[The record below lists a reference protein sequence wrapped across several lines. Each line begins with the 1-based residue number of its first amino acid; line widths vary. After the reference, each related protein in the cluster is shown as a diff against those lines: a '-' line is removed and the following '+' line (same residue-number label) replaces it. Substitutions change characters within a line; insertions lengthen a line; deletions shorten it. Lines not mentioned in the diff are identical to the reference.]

1 MCVVLIMNGRL
12 CFNLNKAPN
21 CSASPCQKF
30 PFLLQTVVAFQLH
43 CWLEWACSGEGG
55 KWTCTHPSLPSDGG
69 PWDPKIVRGVWTI
82 RLTRHIFSTLHK
94 TLLNFIYLFQKNVR
108 QTVHH
113 AQVPAGQLNTLNA
126 SKNSYCFLPLLAHY
140 RETYIFL
147 LAFPPWTCLNSHM
160 ERYKTGGLQLFMEQR
175 AVNNTI
181 QICKYSCWGN
191 NFLN

>member
-69 PWDPKIVRGVWTI
+69 PWDPEIVRGVWTI

-126 SKNSYCFLPLLAHY
+126 SKK
-140 RETYIFL
+140 FL
-147 LAFPPWTCLNSHM
+147 LFSSVVGTLPRNLYFSACIPSLDLPKFPHG
-160 ERYKTGGLQLFMEQR
+160 E
-175 AVNNTI
+175 I
-181 QICKYSCWGN
+181 
-191 NFLN
+191 